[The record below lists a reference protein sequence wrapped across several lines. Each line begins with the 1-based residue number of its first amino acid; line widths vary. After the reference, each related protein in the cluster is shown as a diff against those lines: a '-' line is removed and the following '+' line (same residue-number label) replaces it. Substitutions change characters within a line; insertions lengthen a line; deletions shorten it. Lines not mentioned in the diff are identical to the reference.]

1 MVAAREQPEPGCG
14 AKLILPGLV
23 GWTVVEMTVA
33 VAVATGLREDDTM
46 RAVRFHGAK
55 DIRVE
60 DVAEPSGQLAPDDVL
75 IAPAVTGICGTDL
88 HEYIAGPIVTPKE
101 PHVFTGASNPQILGH
116 EFSAR
121 VLAVGGAV
129 SHVKAGDRISI
140 QPLLSPRNDYYG
152 KRGLYHLSPKMGC
165 VGLSWAWGG
174 MAEKAV
180 VKDYNAQPVPDG
192 ITDDQ
197 AAMIE
202 PAAVALYGVDRGG
215 ITAGSTVLVS
225 GAGPI
230 GALTIL
236 AAKAAGA
243 STIIVSE
250 PNPNR
255 RRIIAEI
262 APYAHI
268 VDPRDGTLAQVV
280 GDLTEEGVG
289 VDVALECVGLEASLN
304 ACVQAVRRQG
314 KVVQVGLHM
323 KPASI
328 DAMLWALKDITVEA
342 TWCYPTQI
350 WPRIARMIAAGTFPV
365 EKVITARIDA
375 ADVVAKGFEALLDP
389 AGQHLKILV
398 TT

>member
-1 MVAAREQPEPGCG
+1 
-14 AKLILPGLV
+14 
-23 GWTVVEMTVA
+23 
-33 VAVATGLREDDTM
+33 M
-46 RAVRFHGAK
+46 RAVRFHAAK

-60 DVAEPSGQLAPDDVL
+60 DVPEPSGQLAADDVL
-75 IAPAVTGICGTDL
+75 IAPFVTGICGTDL
-88 HEYIAGPIVTPKE
+88 HEYLAGPIVTPVK
-101 PHVFTGASNPQILGH
+101 PHIYTGATNPQILGH

-121 VLAVGGAV
+121 VLAVGDDV
-129 SHVKAGDRISI
+129 SHVRAGDRISI

-152 KRGLYHLSPKMGC
+152 KRGLYHLSPSMGC

-180 VKDYNAQPVPDG
+180 IKDYNAQPVPDS
-192 ITDDQ
+192 ITNEQ

-215 ITAGSTVLVS
+215 VTAGSTVLVS

-230 GALTIL
+230 GALTVL

-243 STIIVSE
+243 AVIIVSE

-255 RRIIAEI
+255 RRIIKDI
-262 APYAHI
+262 APF
-268 VDPRDGTLAQVV
+268 AQVIDPAGGKLLTAV
-280 GDLTEEGVG
+280 ADLTEEGVG
-289 VDVALECVGLEASLN
+289 VDVALECVGLEVSLN
-304 ACVQAVRRQG
+304 TCVLAVRRQG
-314 KVVQVGLHM
+314 RVVQVGLHM

-328 DAMLWALKDITVEA
+328 DAMLWALKDITLEA

-350 WPRIARMIAAGTFPV
+350 WPRIAGMIAAGTFPV

-375 ADVVAKGFEALLDP
+375 KDVVSKGFEALLDP
-389 AGQHLKILV
+389 AGEHLKIIV

>member
-1 MVAAREQPEPGCG
+1 
-14 AKLILPGLV
+14 
-23 GWTVVEMTVA
+23 
-33 VAVATGLREDDTM
+33 M
-46 RAVRFHGAK
+46 RAVRFYGAK

-60 DVAEPSGQLAPDDVL
+60 DVAEPSRDLAPDDVL
-75 IAPAVTGICGTDL
+75 IAPFVTGICGTDL
-88 HEYIAGPIVTPKE
+88 HEYLAGPIVTPVE
-101 PHVFTGASNPQILGH
+101 PHIYTGATNPQILGH
-116 EFSAR
+116 EFSAK

-129 SHVKAGDRISI
+129 SHVAAGDRISV

-152 KRGLYHLSPKMGC
+152 KRGLFHLSPSMGC

-180 VKDYNAQPVPDG
+180 IKDYNAQPIPDG
-192 ITDDQ
+192 ITNEQ

-230 GALTIL
+230 GALTVL

-243 STIIVSE
+243 AVIIVSE
-250 PNPNR
+250 PNANR
-255 RRIIAEI
+255 RRIIKDI
-262 APYAHI
+262 APYAHV
-268 VDPRDGTLAQVV
+268 VDPVRGDILTMVS
-280 GDLTEEGVG
+280 DLTEDGVG
-289 VDVALECVGLEASLN
+289 VDVALECVGLEVSLN
-304 ACVQAVRRQG
+304 TCVQAVRRQG

-328 DAMLWALKDITVEA
+328 DAMLWALKDISVEA
-342 TWCYPTQI
+342 TWCYPTHI
-350 WPRIARMIAAGTFPV
+350 WPRIAGMIAAGTFPV

-375 ADVVAKGFEALLDP
+375 QDVVAKGFDALLDP
-389 AGQHLKILV
+389 AGEHLKILV

>member
-1 MVAAREQPEPGCG
+1 M
-14 AKLILPGLV
+14 K
-23 GWTVVEMTVA
+23 
-33 VAVATGLREDDTM
+33 
-46 RAVRFHGAK
+46 AVRFHGAK

-60 DVAEPSGQLAPDDVL
+60 DVAEPSGDLAADDVL
-75 IAPAVTGICGTDL
+75 IAPFVTGICGTDL
-88 HEYIAGPIVTPKE
+88 HEYIAGPIVTPTE
-101 PHVFTGASNPQILGH
+101 PHVFTGATNPQILGH

-121 VLAVGGAV
+121 VLATGSGVT
-129 SHVKAGDRISI
+129 HVAAGDRISI

-152 KRGLYHLSPKMGC
+152 KRGLYHLSPSMGC

-174 MAEKAV
+174 MGEKAV
-180 VKDYNAQPVPDG
+180 IKDYNAQPVPDN
-192 ITDDQ
+192 ITDEQ

-215 ITAGSTVLVS
+215 VTAGSTVLVS

-230 GALTIL
+230 GALTVL
-236 AAKAAGA
+236 AAHAAGA
-243 STIIVSE
+243 ATIIVSE

-255 RRIIAEI
+255 RRIIMDI
-262 APYAHI
+262 APYAHV
-268 VDPRDGTLAQVV
+268 VDPRSSDLAAIV

-289 VDVALECVGLEASLN
+289 VDVALECVGQEASLN
-304 ACVQAVRRQG
+304 ACVHAVRRQG
-314 KVVQVGLHM
+314 RVVQVGLHM

-375 ADVVAKGFEALLDP
+375 EDVVAKGFEALLDP
-389 AGQHLKILV
+389 AGEHLMILV